1 MAVIRETGGLN
12 LKDEEQRHAHFGKF
26 CMAQSVLQLVQATMV
41 VQGLGAEPVK
51 VDDSYKKR
59 RSPLRACIHL

>member
-26 CMAQSVLQLVQATMV
+26 CLAQSVLQLIQATII
-41 VQGLGAEPVK
+41 VQVLGAEPVK

-59 RSPLRACIHL
+59 RRPLRACTHR